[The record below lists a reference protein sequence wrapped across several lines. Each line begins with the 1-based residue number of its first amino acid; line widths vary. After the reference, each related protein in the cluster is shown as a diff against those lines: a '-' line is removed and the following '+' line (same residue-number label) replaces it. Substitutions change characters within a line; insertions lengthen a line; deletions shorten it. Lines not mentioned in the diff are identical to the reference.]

1 MLLNFRQLEVFRAV
15 MIAKTI
21 SGAAEILNVSQPGI
35 SRLLKYMEYKL
46 GIALFE
52 RHKGRL
58 IPTPEGLELFRELEP
73 IYQRVEGLDDT
84 INRIIKAD
92 SQQFHIA
99 CTPSLSNVV
108 APWLFAQIKQQMPEA
123 VLKLETLPNELMVE
137 FISQRR
143 IDFAIAFG
151 EINHPLVISELSTSL
166 SLQVIVHAS
175 HPLAERSAL
184 TFSDLIDVPFITYF
198 PETLLGRAINQGFS
212 EMDREPDTAIMVRY
226 ADDACAMAE
235 QQLGVT
241 LAFEYTAL
249 QRRYPNLRAI
259 PLIDAPAQPIY
270 FVRHNEVSM
279 SNNLR
284 TCYEIAQ
291 SKLAEL
297 NQIQLT

>member
-58 IPTPEGLELFRELEP
+58 IATPEGLELFRELEP

-84 INRIIKAD
+84 INRIIKKD

-108 APWLFAQIKQQMPEA
+108 MPWLFARVRQAQPDC
-123 VLKLETLPNELMVE
+123 VLKLETLANEMMVE
-137 FISQRR
+137 YISQRR

-151 EINHPLVISELSTSL
+151 NISHPLLLTEPSIELR
-166 SLQVIVHAS
+166 LQAIVHRS
-175 HPLAERSAL
+175 HPLASRCELSFA
-184 TFSDLIDVPFITYF
+184 DLVKTPFISYF
-198 PETLLGRAINQGFS
+198 PETLLGQLIKQGFA
-212 EMDREPDTAIMVRY
+212 ELGEEPYTAVMVRY
-226 ADDACAMAE
+226 SDDACAMAE

-241 LAFEYTAL
+241 LAFEYSAVT
-249 QRRYPNLRAI
+249 QRYPELTAI
-259 PLIDAPAQPIY
+259 PLAAPAQQVY
-270 FVRHNEVSM
+270 FVRHAEVSM
-279 SNNLR
+279 SNHLR
-284 TCYEIAQ
+284 LCYENARA
-291 SKLAEL
+291 SMLHLAKHG
-297 NQIQLT
+297 LT

>member
-52 RHKGRL
+52 RYKGRL

-84 INRIIKAD
+84 INRIIKKE

-99 CTPSLSNVV
+99 CTPSLSNVIM
-108 APWLFAQIKQQMPEA
+108 PWLFARLRASQPDS

-137 FISQRR
+137 YISQRR

-151 EINHPLVISELSTSL
+151 KVSHPLLLAEPSIELSI
-166 SLQVIVHAS
+166 QVVVHRS
-175 HPLAERSAL
+175 HPLAAHHELSFGQLAN
-184 TFSDLIDVPFITYF
+184 TPLISYY
-198 PETLLGRAINQGFS
+198 PETLLGQVIQQGFA
-212 EMDREPDTAIMVRY
+212 ELGEDPQTVVMVRY
-226 ADDACAMAE
+226 SDDACAMAE

-241 LAFEYTAL
+241 LAFEYSAVG
-249 QRRYPNLRAI
+249 QRYPELTAI
-259 PLIDAPAQPIY
+259 PLLVPPQQVY
-270 FVRHNEVSM
+270 FVRHAEVSM
-279 SNNLR
+279 SNHLR
-284 TCYEIAQ
+284 QCYENAQ
-291 SKLAEL
+291 AGLLHLVE
-297 NQIQLT
+297 QGLT